1 MSSANLIKKQ
11 ILEILNH
18 HFIAPHNALKKKIVS
33 DKITTER
40 TFEKYLHELVSEKKV
55 FRIPEDKIRIPIHLE
70 SGGTKGHIGT
80 KGSPRVYYTT
90 QKRLVGL
97 KKKFLKFFVAEYKSL
112 HKKYVDFVNMTAD
125 MPKKERIETINDF
138 TKSLFA
144 LRQIMTAVYSIGS
157 YWTDFSFEINRRFE
171 KLDTLQYLFFFRII
185 DYHKDIYTKFFTQE
199 QIRFLKQNQIR
210 PFSSGQVD
218 YS

>member
-18 HFIAPHNALKKKIVS
+18 HFLAPHNALKKIAVS
-33 DKITTER
+33 TNITTER
-40 TFEKYLHELVSEKKV
+40 TFEKYLQELVSEKMV
-55 FRIPEDKIRIPIHLE
+55 FRIPEEKIRIPIHLE

-97 KKKFLKFFVAEYKSL
+97 KKKFLEFFVAEYNSL
-112 HKKYVDFVNMTAD
+112 HKKYVDFSSMTID
-125 MPKKERIETINDF
+125 TPKKKRIDAINDF

-144 LRQIMTAVYSIGS
+144 LRQIMTTVYSIGA
-157 YWTDFSFEINRRFE
+157 YWQDFSFEINRRFE
-171 KLDTLQYLFFFRII
+171 RLDTLQYLFFFSIVDR
-185 DYHKDIYTKFFTQE
+185 HKDIYTKFFTQE
-199 QIRFLKQNQIR
+199 QISFLKQNQIR
-210 PFSSGQVD
+210 PFSSDKVD